1 MALTGAG
8 GSAIAA
14 RSLRVWLASAFLAL
28 AGIGVAQA
36 QTVIVQGNRRVDADT
51 IRSYVSGRGAGSL
64 DDIRNQL
71 VGTGLFADVRV
82 TAGAGGAIVVAV
94 RENEVINRVVFEG
107 NRRVTK
113 EVLVG
118 EVLSKDRGAFNPQT
132 VQADIDRIIDV
143 YKRSGRGLAKVSYRI
158 VSLPNERVDL
168 VFTIDEG
175 DKTGVREINFVGN
188 NSFSAYRLRRL
199 MITTEMNL
207 LSFLKTSDVYDPDR
221 IAADEELIRR
231 FYLKNGYADFNIV
244 STNAV
249 FDPGRTGWIVTI
261 TVDEG
266 QPYRVGAVQVES
278 RISDIPADTL
288 RRHLRTAPG
297 DVYNAEAVERSV
309 TAMTTEVVS
318 KGYAFAQVRPT
329 GSRDQA
335 TYTVS
340 LTFIVE
346 EGPRVY
352 VERIVLR
359 GNIRTRD
366 YVIRR
371 ELDLEEGDAYNKV
384 LIDRA
389 ERRLN
394 NLGYF
399 KRVRFSNEPGSTPDR
414 VILNIDVEDQPTGA
428 FSLGGGYST
437 QDGFIGEV
445 SVSETNFLGRG
456 HYVRVASTLGQRSRG
471 VEFSFTEPYFL
482 DQRLAVGVD
491 LFAKYTDNTA
501 YGRYET
507 RVNGG
512 TLRAGFSITENFGA
526 LVRYSLYQTRLKVPN
541 TFKQP
546 FNDCTVPLPGYTALN
561 PDGTALFPNCAFDGE
576 ASVAIKEAA
585 GSTITSLVGMT
596 FAYNT
601 LDNNKEPRNGFYA
614 DFRPDIAGLGG
625 DSRFFRAATDMRYYH
640 ELPWFEDVVG
650 VARLQAGHIMGFG
663 GNNLRLIDHFNL
675 GPSLVRGFASGGIG
689 PRDLNGDPRTNA
701 IGGTTYIGGSVEAQ
715 FPILGLPREIGL
727 RGAVFADAGTLFGYK
742 GRRVFDLNFNGTFDC
757 GNPTVQPECVAVKD
771 DKSIRS
777 SVGASVLWASPMGP
791 IRFDYAIATSK
802 GDNDRTQAFR
812 FSGGAKF

>member
-8 GSAIAA
+8 GSKMAA
-14 RSLRVWLASAFLAL
+14 KSLRVWLALAFLAL
-28 AGIGVAQA
+28 AGIDVAQA

-51 IRSYVSGRGAGSL
+51 IRSYVTGRGAGSL
-64 DDIRNQL
+64 DEIRNQL
-71 VGTGLFADVRV
+71 VATGLFSDVRV
-82 TAGAGGAIVVAV
+82 TAGGGGAIVVAV
-94 RENEVINRVVFEG
+94 RENEVVNRVVFEG
-107 NRRVTK
+107 NRKVTK
-113 EVLVG
+113 EVLQG
-118 EVLSKDRGAFNPQT
+118 EVLSKDRGAFNPTT
-132 VQADIDRIIDV
+132 VQADVDRIIDV
-143 YKRSGRGLAKVSYRI
+143 YKRSGRGLARVSYRI
-158 VSLPNERVDL
+158 VPLPSERVDL

-188 NSFSAYRLRRL
+188 NAFSAYRLRRL
-199 MITTEMNL
+199 LTTTEMNL
-207 LSFLKTSDVYDPDR
+207 LSWLKTSDVYDPDR
-221 IAADEELIRR
+221 IAADEELLRR

-261 TVDEG
+261 TIEEG

-278 RISDIPADTL
+278 RIPDVSSDGL
-288 RRHLRTAPG
+288 RRHLRVASG

-335 TYTVS
+335 TATVS
-340 LTFIVE
+340 LAFIVE

-352 VERIVLR
+352 VERIVVR

-371 ELDLEEGDAYNKV
+371 ELDLDEGDAYNKV

-414 VILNIDVEDQPTGA
+414 VVLNIDVEDQPTGA

-456 HYVRVASTLGQRSRG
+456 QYVRIASSVGQKSRG

-482 DQRLAVGVD
+482 DQRLAAGID
-491 LFAKYTDNTA
+491 LFSKFTDNTA

-507 RVNGG
+507 RVSGG

-526 LVRYSLYQTRLKVPN
+526 LVRYSLYQTKLKVPN
-541 TFKQP
+541 TYKQP
-546 FNDCTVPLPGYTALN
+546 YNDCTIPLPGYTALN
-561 PDGTALFPNCAFDGE
+561 PDGTPLYPNCAYDGE
-576 ASVAIKEAA
+576 ASIAIKEAA
-585 GSTITSLVGMT
+585 GTTVTSLVGMT
-596 FAYNT
+596 FAYNS

-625 DSRFFRAATDMRYYH
+625 DSRFFRAATDMRYYQ

-650 VARLQAGHIMGFG
+650 IARIQAGHIMAFG
-663 GNNLRLIDHFNL
+663 GNNLRLIDNFNL
-675 GPSLVRGFASGGIG
+675 GPTLVRGFASGGIG
-689 PRDLNGDPRTNA
+689 PRDLNADPRTNA
-701 IGGTTYIGGSVEAQ
+701 LGGTTYIGGSLEAQ

-727 RGAVFADAGTLFGYK
+727 RGAVFVDAGTLFGYK
-742 GRRVFDLNFNGTFDC
+742 GRRVFDLNANGTFDC
-757 GNPTVQPECVAVKD
+757 GNPNVQPECVNVLDEKT
-771 DKSIRS
+771 IRS
-777 SVGASVLWASPMGP
+777 AVGASILWSSPLGP
-791 IRFDYAIATSK
+791 IRFDYAIATTK
-802 GDNDRTQAFR
+802 ADGDRTQAFR